1 VDLEEIQVITKVV
14 VVVDQV
20 LQALLETVHQ
30 ILEDQEE
37 MVLHLLFQVSQELHH
52 PHL

>member
-1 VDLEEIQVITKVV
+1 VVEAVEIKDQPQVQVEQVV
-14 VVVDQV
+14 
-20 LQALLETVHQ
+20 
-30 ILEDQEE
+30 EDQEE